1 MILIIKL
8 FKSYQNRIN
17 NQYKNM
23 KIILKIFLSKIL
35 DQKQIKKKLRIQ
47 IKCKKFKIHLNL
59 MKR

>member
-1 MILIIKL
+1 MIKL

-17 NQYKNM
+17 NQFKNM
-23 KIILKIFLSKIL
+23 MIILKIFVSKIL

-47 IKCKKFKIHLNL
+47 TKCKKLKMHLNL